1 MILVPDSYL
10 TSHIYFMLF
19 LSLSCVAP
27 PHISIRDSLFP
38 HWLVDDNLP
47 AQEVGKVDLIIL
59 IPVKELNI
67 ITQMLLLVSKVRDCG
82 CDLVCWLATSR
93 VNKSRH

>member
-1 MILVPDSYL
+1 MILDPGSYL

-47 AQEVGKVDLIIL
+47 AQEVGKVALIIL
-59 IPVKELNI
+59 ISCQRFIHYCADVTSFVQGTRL
-67 ITQMLLLVSKVRDCG
+67 
-82 CDLVCWLATSR
+82 WL
-93 VNKSRH
+93 

>member
-1 MILVPDSYL
+1 MILDPDSYL

-38 HWLVDDNLP
+38 HWLVDDNLS
-47 AQEVGKVDLIIL
+47 AQEVGKVALSTL
-59 IPVKELNI
+59 IPCQRIKHYYANTTSCVQGTRL
-67 ITQMLLLVSKVRDCG
+67 
-82 CDLVCWLATSR
+82 WL
-93 VNKSRH
+93 

>member
-1 MILVPDSYL
+1 MAMILLPGSYL

-38 HWLVDDNLP
+38 HWLVDDDLP
-47 AQEVGKVDLIIL
+47 AQKVDKVALIIL
-59 IPVKELNI
+59 IPCQRI
-67 ITQMLLLVSKVRDCG
+67 IHFYENVTSCVQGTRL
-82 CDLVCWLATSR
+82 WL
-93 VNKSRH
+93 

>member
-1 MILVPDSYL
+1 MILDPDSYL

-38 HWLVDDNLP
+38 HWLVDDNLS
-47 AQEVGKVDLIIL
+47 AQEVDKVALII
-59 IPVKELNI
+59 
-67 ITQMLLLVSKVRDCG
+67 
-82 CDLVCWLATSR
+82 
-93 VNKSRH
+93 